1 MAASILALIDE
12 SGNVLGRFFF
22 LSGKIIWPTYYQNVL
37 QKFASF

>member
-12 SGNVLGRFFF
+12 SGNVLGGYF
-22 LSGKIIWPTYYQNVL
+22 LGGKIIWPTYYHNVL